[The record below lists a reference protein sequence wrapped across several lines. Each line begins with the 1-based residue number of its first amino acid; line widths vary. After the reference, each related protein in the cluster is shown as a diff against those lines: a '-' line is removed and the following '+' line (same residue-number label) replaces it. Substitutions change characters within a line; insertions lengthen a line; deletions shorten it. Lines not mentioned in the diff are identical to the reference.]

1 MRRRF
6 LGLLVLAA
14 ASALAVAGVAA
25 ADHPGGGGT
34 PFFAQMTGAQEC
46 VPAPGGGF
54 LCGNV
59 GDPDGTGTAELRLNQ
74 GQGEIC
80 FTITVANIATATAA
94 HIHRGG
100 PTVAGPVVVP
110 TMPAAGD
117 AADGTFSGCTT
128 GVDKELIKEIR
139 QNPEQFYVNV
149 HNPAFP
155 RGAVRGGLCGPGR
168 GHCQ

>member
-1 MRRRF
+1 MNRRF
-6 LGLLVLAA
+6 VVFAVLGATVG
-14 ASALAVAGVAA
+14 ALALVATAA

-34 PFFAQMTGAQEC
+34 PFFAQMSGAQEC
-46 VPAPGGGF
+46 RTLATGVVQ
-54 LCGNV
+54 CGL

-80 FTITVANIATATAA
+80 FTYTVANVNTITAA

-128 GVDKELIKEIR
+128 GVSKELIKEIR
-139 QNPEQFYVNV
+139 QNPEQFYVNA
-149 HNPAFP
+149 HNTPFGG
-155 RGAVRGGLCGPGR
+155 GAVRGGLCGPGR
-168 GHCQ
+168 GHC

>member
-1 MRRRF
+1 MARRF
-6 LGLLVLAA
+6 LSLVVLATA
-14 ASALAVAGVAA
+14 GALAVVGIAA

-34 PFFAQMTGAQEC
+34 PFFAQMSGDQEC
-46 VPAPGGGF
+46 ARVGTGF
-54 LCGNV
+54 VCGTV
-59 GDPDGTGTAELRLNQ
+59 GDPNGTGTAELRLNQ

-80 FTITVANIATATAA
+80 FTYTVANVDTITAA

-100 PTVAGPVVVP
+100 PTVAGPIVVH
-110 TMPAAGD
+110 TSPAPGD

-128 GVDKELIKEIR
+128 GVSKELIKEIR
-139 QNPEQFYVNV
+139 QNPEQFYVNA

-155 RGAVRGGLCGPGR
+155 GGAVRGGLCGPGR